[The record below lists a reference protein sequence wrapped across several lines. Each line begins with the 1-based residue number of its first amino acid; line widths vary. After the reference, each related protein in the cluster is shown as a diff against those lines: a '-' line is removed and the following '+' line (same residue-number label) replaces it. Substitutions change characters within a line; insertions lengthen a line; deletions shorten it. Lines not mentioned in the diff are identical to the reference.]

1 MVNFS
6 DVNDPNRIWNIPA
19 DWEERF
25 HLNREYWNHEEVM
38 TPRGRMIVVTQ
49 IPHKSNTHHPYL
61 FCTSIA
67 SDLNNMLD
75 YDKSEKPLTAND
87 VFPWEVVIV
96 DDGFTEDGIEK
107 ALEFINE

>member
-1 MVNFS
+1 MVDFS

-19 DWEERF
+19 DWEQKF
-25 HLNREYWNHEEVM
+25 HLNREFWDHKEVM

-49 IPHKSNTHHPYL
+49 IPDKTNMHHPYQ
-61 FCTSIA
+61 FCTSIHPELY
-67 SDLNNMLD
+67 DKLD
-75 YDKSEKPLTAND
+75 YFNSKKPLTAND